1 MDYTF
6 LENANSGEIDKK
18 LKLNTFRE
26 IGHKICN
33 MKQQKNLKQY
43 QMEILDK
50 KNVIVEIKN
59 MTG

>member
-1 MDYTF
+1 MQYET
-6 LENANSGEIDKK
+6 
-18 LKLNTFRE
+18 T
-26 IGHKICN
+26 
-33 MKQQKNLKQY
+33 KNLKKC